1 MKKAI
6 YSSIIVLITLPI
18 MNIGF
23 NLEQEPL
30 LINGIFILQIVI
42 PAFTFMLT
50 NLFVLLFDKEK
61 DLKVIIGTSLSI
73 ILIADL
79 ITIIY
84 FSLGPNLYPN
94 GQGFLLLL
102 CIAIL
107 IAFLNVLSLHLY
119 RILGSHH
126 PKHSSGKL
134 T

>member
-1 MKKAI
+1 
-6 YSSIIVLITLPI
+6 
-18 MNIGF
+18 MNLGF

-61 DLKVIIGTSLSI
+61 DLRIIIGTSLTIS
-73 ILIADL
+73 LIADL

-84 FSLGPNLYPN
+84 FNLSHNLYPN

-102 CIAIL
+102 CISIL
-107 IAFLNVLSLHLY
+107 IAFLSVLSLQIY
-119 RILGSHH
+119 RYLGSHH
-126 PKHSSGKL
+126 PKHTSGKL

>member
-84 FSLGPNLYPN
+84 FSLGSNLYPN